1 MGARTTASQP
11 LLESRPPLYMK
22 DDIGS
27 CSPGACQTSEM
38 FLIAINKLVQGM
50 GVLLLQVDA
59 YKTNQSAEFRFGSA

>member
-1 MGARTTASQP
+1 MYAMGARTTASQP

-50 GVLLLQVDA
+50 GGTAITDGCLQDKSV
-59 YKTNQSAEFRFGSA
+59 S